1 MKKGL
6 VGVGTVLAVLAFWF
20 VACVDTTEV
29 DVDLFPD
36 TTEVSSEST
45 EESTVESEVAEDAV
59 VTFERDEA
67 FSFTDVTIKP
77 QKVTL
82 TEEDG
87 TYFAVLEF
95 RWVND
100 SLSDTSKFTGAITGI
115 DVRQNG
121 ELLSEVS
128 GAYADTDSDVHFP
141 NAVGGEWGVK
151 LTYELLNAEDE
162 IEFTFVPVDEYSD
175 SETITVQF

>member
-6 VGVGTVLAVLAFWF
+6 VGVGVTLAVLLFWF
-20 VACVDTTEV
+20 VACVDTSEV
-29 DVDLFPD
+29 DVDLFPEESESVAESSAVD
-36 TTEVSSEST
+36 TASSEVT
-45 EESTVESEVAEDAV
+45 EDAV
-59 VTFERDEA
+59 TTFTADDS
-67 FSFTDVTIKP
+67 FSFTDVTINPKS
-77 QKVTL
+77 VTL

-87 TYFAVLEF
+87 SYYATLELS
-95 RWVND
+95 WIND
-100 SLSDTSKFTGAITGI
+100 SLPQESKFTGALTGI
-115 DVRQNG
+115 DVQQDG
-121 ELLSEVS
+121 ELLTEVS

-162 IEFTFVPVDEYSD
+162 IAFTFVPADEHSD